1 MMMKHCAAGLALL
14 SAAVTL
20 VPNTLR
26 ANDSTAELG
35 AGGLVFSRNDD
46 VEMTSE
52 DLFVSR
58 DQIIVDYKFHNRSS
72 RDVTSLVAFPL
83 PEIEYQA
90 DADVG
95 IPSPDSVNFVD
106 FVTLVDGQRIEASVE
121 LKSNLQG
128 VDKTE
133 ELKRLG
139 VPLNP
144 YQASSVINATS
155 KSVLDEMRQEN
166 LLDENNQPLWKLKTV
181 FYWQQTFP
189 KDRTIEISH
198 RYKPIAGGSV
208 MTSIHNIPTNADIRE
223 DYKKYCVEPSVID
236 EVNRSIKP
244 GEDYPRFGEQNI
256 EYILTTGANWAS
268 PIRRFRLVVDKG
280 SPRNLVSF
288 CGDGV
293 RKISPTRFEFTATD
307 FVPRQNLEVLIL
319 TRHDETEGQETGVT
333 ESRDFGSFTC
343 ADLWQARNAIFK
355 AAGYCFKTSRAI
367 SQFGNAG
374 CKYDDIKQVP
384 LSDSDQNQIGR
395 IKSAERLKRC
405 PR

>member
-1 MMMKHCAAGLALL
+1 MMKRCVVVLALL
-14 SAAVTL
+14 SAAATL
-20 VPNTLR
+20 SPNTLK

-35 AGGLVFSRNDD
+35 AGGLIFSKNDD
-46 VEMTSE
+46 VDMTSE

-58 DQIIVDYKFHNRSS
+58 EQIIVDYKFYNRSS
-72 RDVTSLVAFPL
+72 HDVTSLVAFPL

-106 FVTLVDGQRIEASVE
+106 FVTLVEGRRIEADVE
-121 LKSNLQG
+121 LKSNVQG

-139 VPLNP
+139 MPLNP
-144 YQASSVINATS
+144 YQASSVINAAS
-155 KSVLDEMRQEN
+155 KSVLDEMRRED

-189 KDRTIEISH
+189 KGRTVEISH
-198 RYKPIAGGSV
+198 RYRPIAGGSV
-208 MTSIHNIPTNADIRE
+208 MTSIHHIPTNTDIRE
-223 DYKKYCVEPSVID
+223 DYKKYCVERSLID
-236 EVNRSIKP
+236 AVNRSIKP
-244 GEDYPRFGEQNI
+244 GEDYPRFGELNV

-293 RKISPTRFEFTATD
+293 TKISPTRFEITATD
-307 FVPRQNLEVLIL
+307 FVPKQNLEVLIL
-319 TRHDETEGQETGVT
+319 TPGDDTEGRETDVA
-333 ESRDFGSFTC
+333 ERRDFGSFTC

-355 AAGYCFKTSRAI
+355 AEGYCFKTSRAI
-367 SQFGNAG
+367 SQFGNSG

-384 LSDSDQNQIGR
+384 LSDAERNEIGS
-395 IKSAERLKRC
+395 IKNAERLKHC

>member
-1 MMMKHCAAGLALL
+1 MMKQYVAGLALV
-14 SAAVTL
+14 SAAFTL
-20 VPNTLR
+20 VPNTLK
-26 ANDSTAELG
+26 ANDSTAKLG
-35 AGGLVFSRNDD
+35 AGGPVFSRNDD

-58 DQIIVDYKFHNRSS
+58 EEVIVDYKFHNRSS

-83 PEIEYQA
+83 PDLEYQA
-90 DADVG
+90 DVDVG

-106 FVTLVDGQRIEASVE
+106 FVTLVDGRRIEADVE

-139 VPLNP
+139 MPLNP
-144 YQASSVINATS
+144 YEASSVINAAS
-155 KSVLDEMRQEN
+155 KSVLDQMRQEN

-208 MTSIHNIPTNADIRE
+208 MTSIHQIPTNADMRE
-223 DYKKYCVEPSVID
+223 AYKKYCVEPSLID
-236 EVNRSIKP
+236 TVNRSIKP
-244 GEDYPRFGEQNI
+244 GEDYPRFGELNV

-268 PIRRFRLVVDKG
+268 PIRHFRLVVDKG

-288 CGDGV
+288 CGEGV
-293 RKISPTRFEFTATD
+293 RKIGPTRFEIIATD
-307 FVPRQNLEVLIL
+307 FVPKQNLNVLIL
-319 TRHDETEGQETGVT
+319 TPRDETEGGETDAT
-333 ESRDFGSFTC
+333 ESRDFGSLSC
-343 ADLWQARNAIFK
+343 AALWQARNAIFK
-355 AAGYCFKTSRAI
+355 AAGYCFKTQRAI

-374 CKYDDIKQVP
+374 CKYDDIQQVP
-384 LSDSDQNQIGR
+384 LSNADRNEIGR
-395 IKSAERLKRC
+395 ITSAERLKHC
-405 PR
+405 PH